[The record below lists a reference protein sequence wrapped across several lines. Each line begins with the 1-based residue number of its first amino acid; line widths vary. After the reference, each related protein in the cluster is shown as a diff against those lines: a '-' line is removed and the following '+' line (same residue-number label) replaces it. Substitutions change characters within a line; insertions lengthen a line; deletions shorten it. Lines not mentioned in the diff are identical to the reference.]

1 MISKKLEK
9 ILNLNKL
16 RIQVL
21 LLFQDLI
28 KIKILMS

>member
-21 LLFQDLI
+21 LLLHDLI
-28 KIKILMS
+28 KIEI